1 MFLDRDEAEA
11 LVRRTLALSR
21 AEGCRVLVGGGDGS
35 NIRLAS
41 RGGMSNGAG
50 GDREVTVT
58 ASFGRRVGSASAN
71 DVTNAAL
78 RDTVARAEAAA
89 RLAPENPEAM
99 PPLGPQNYPASAA
112 YHETT
117 ARLTPAGLADLLAPA
132 VERAQR
138 SGTDFALFGYAG
150 RGWRAYGTSAGALGY
165 DRRTQVGFTMTARNR
180 RGTWSG
186 WGGGTANDVGQL
198 DAAGIA
204 QTALDKALAQPD
216 PVALEPGK
224 YVTLLEPAVVGQMV
238 SQMMGRFDARA
249 ADEGRS
255 FLSTRGGTRLGERA
269 FDPRVTIASDPA
281 SPVAPGY
288 AVHPSGLPNH
298 PVTWIENGV
307 IKTLARG
314 RYWAAKT
321 GEPAVARP
329 GFFAMQGGTDAVPDM
344 IRDVKRGVLVTRLW
358 YVRLVDP
365 RTLVVT
371 GLTRDGTFLI
381 ENGKVS
387 RPVSNFRFNESPLA
401 VLGNVVGIGAA
412 RRAVPS
418 EDDDT
423 LSVPPLLVKDF
434 TFSSISPAV

>member
-1 MFLDRDEAEA
+1 MFLDREDAEA

-21 AEGCRVLVGGGDGS
+21 AEACRILVGGGDGC

-41 RGGMSNGAG
+41 RGGMSSGAG

-58 ASFGRRVGSASAN
+58 SSFGRKVGSASTN
-71 DVTNAAL
+71 DFADEAL
-78 RDTVARAEAAA
+78 RDAVARAEAAA

-112 YHETT
+112 YSAAT
-117 ARLTPAGLADLLAPA
+117 ARLAPADLADLLAPA
-132 VERAQR
+132 VERAR
-138 SGTDFALFGYAG
+138 PSGTDFALFGYAG

-165 DRRTQVGFTMTARNR
+165 DRATRIGFTMTARNR

-186 WGGGTANDVGQL
+186 WGGSNANDVGTF
-198 DAAGIA
+198 DAAAVA
-204 QTALDKALAQPD
+204 QTAIEKALAQPD

-224 YVTLLEPAVVGQMV
+224 YVALLEPSVVGQMV
-238 SQMMGRFDARA
+238 TQMMWRFDARA

-255 FLSTRGGTRLGERA
+255 FLAKRGGTRLGERA
-269 FDPRVTIASDPA
+269 FDPRVTITSDPA
-281 SPVAPGY
+281 SPAAPGY

-298 PVTWIENGV
+298 PVTWVENGA

-329 GFFAMQGGTDAVPDM
+329 GFFAMQGGTDAIPDM

-381 ENGKVS
+381 ENGRIG
-387 RPVSNFRFNESPLA
+387 RPISNFRFNESPLA
-401 VLGNVVGIGAA
+401 VLGNVLGVGVAQ
-412 RRAVPS
+412 RAVSS
-418 EDDDT
+418 EDDET
-423 LSVPPLLVKDF
+423 LSMPPLLVKDF